1 VLAFDDVNA
10 AGANMYA
17 LGPLLMQVTDSQVSG
32 QTVSRFAMS
41 VAQQLC
47 YYANSS
53 GCLETDP
60 EFRRVALAF
69 QSDNFQFPTLIR
81 ELFSSPL
88 VTNATTTMTT
98 EQNGVNISISRR
110 DQICASLSNRLGI
123 TDGCALAVPLPSA
136 TQSATL
142 RIVNSVPT
150 DAFSRGSEI
159 PVTPSDPTLFYR
171 AASEMLCENV
181 AGKVVDVSGSMYQSS
196 SYAAAISDMVSRI
209 VGYSASDPHYA
220 MAVQILTEHYNNALA
235 STQNSGSSASKA
247 TNALRSTFA
256 LACQSPTSLSF
267 GL

>member
-1 VLAFDDVNA
+1 
-10 AGANMYA
+10 
-17 LGPLLMQVTDSQVSG
+17 VSPFSL
-32 QTVSRFAMS
+32 T

-47 YYANSS
+47 YLANSA

-60 EFRRVALAF
+60 EFRRVAIAF
-69 QSDNFQFPTLIR
+69 QNDNFQFPTLIR

-88 VTNATTTMTT
+88 VTNAATTMTT
-98 EQNGVNISISRR
+98 DQNGVNISISRR
-110 DQICASLSNRLGI
+110 DQICASLSNRLAI
-123 TDGCALAVPLPSA
+123 PDICALAVPLPSS
-136 TQSATL
+136 TQNTTL
-142 RIVNSVPT
+142 KIVNSVAT

-196 SYAAAISDMVSRI
+196 SYTTAISDMVSRI
-209 VGYSASDPHYA
+209 VGYPPADSHYA
-220 MAVQILTEHYNNALA
+220 MAVQILTEHYMNALS
-235 STQNSGSSASKA
+235 STQNTGSSTAKA